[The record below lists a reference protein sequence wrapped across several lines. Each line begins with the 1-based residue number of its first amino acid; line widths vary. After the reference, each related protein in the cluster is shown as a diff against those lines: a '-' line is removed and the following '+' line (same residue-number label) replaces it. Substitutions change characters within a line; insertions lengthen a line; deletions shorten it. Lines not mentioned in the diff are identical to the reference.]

1 MDNWVKNSKSI
12 SKEFNFNSYLKGLE
26 FAFKVWEKADQLD
39 HHPQIIIEYKKVIVE
54 STTHST
60 WWTVTEKDNNLAMEI
75 DKIFESFNS

>member
-26 FAFKVWEKADQLD
+26 FAFKVGEKADQLD

-60 WWTVTEKDNNLAMEI
+60 GGTVTEKDNNLAMEI